1 MDPETEC
8 ACTKPFGIHSTHK
21 EFVRQMETKVVVATT
36 WIPVGI
42 DSDIPGSQLLSDIQ
56 PDGHS
61 NLVFDDYRQ
70 KSSSFY
76 FSLYI
81 YIYIIPMD
89 FYTQY

>member
-42 DSDIPGSQLLSDIQ
+42 DSDIPGSQLLSDIR

-70 KSSSFY
+70 KSSTFY
-76 FSLYI
+76 FTDLAYS
-81 YIYIIPMD
+81 
-89 FYTQY
+89 

>member
-42 DSDIPGSQLLSDIQ
+42 DSDIPGSQLLSDILGDV
-56 PDGHS
+56 P
-61 NLVFDDYRQ
+61 
-70 KSSSFY
+70 KSS
-76 FSLYI
+76 
-81 YIYIIPMD
+81 
-89 FYTQY
+89 